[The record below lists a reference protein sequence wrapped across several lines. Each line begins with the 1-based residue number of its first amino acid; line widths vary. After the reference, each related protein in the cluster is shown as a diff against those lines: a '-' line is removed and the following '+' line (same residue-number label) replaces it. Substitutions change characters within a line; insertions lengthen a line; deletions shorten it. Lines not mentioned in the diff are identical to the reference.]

1 MGRAWSFFGH
11 EQGLGASYEEVA
23 SANKGIMALFQ
34 GAHHSNHYPKHTYTS
49 PNYRPNYILC
59 MLRDKD
65 QNLWMGTWGGGLS
78 LFDIKTKTFRN
89 FTTEVGLPGN
99 FILALKEDT
108 RGDLWIG
115 TNKGLSHF
123 DGKTFTNYGK
133 INGLTSD
140 FIFSLEFSND
150 HSFWLGGHYGLNRL
164 YLNPE
169 TRKLRIIE

>member
-1 MGRAWSFFGH
+1 
-11 EQGLGASYEEVA
+11 
-23 SANKGIMALFQ
+23 
-34 GAHHSNHYPKHTYTS
+34 
-49 PNYRPNYILC
+49 
-59 MLRDKD
+59 MLMDKN
-65 QNLWMGTWGGGLS
+65 QNLWIGTWGGGLS
-78 LFDIKTKTFRN
+78 IFDIRKRTFRN
-89 FTTEVGLPGN
+89 FTTKSGLPGN
-99 FILALKEDT
+99 FILALKEDYL
-108 RGDLWIG
+108 GNLWIG